1 MALTRE
7 ERNTIEELIKRIRKL
22 EDTIAAQQT
31 SIDMLLKIVNRLDS
45 KTDMSE
51 WTREQWRS
59 FLKPYLTD
67 TKKSSGI
74 QKHNH
79 TNDQQGGDCF
89 AKLGANLINGD

>member
-7 ERNTIEELIKRIRKL
+7 ERKTIEILIKKVRTL
-22 EDTIAAQQT
+22 EDKISDQQ
-31 SIDMLLKIVNRLDS
+31 SLIDSLMRIVNSLDS

-51 WTREQWRS
+51 WTEQQWRD
-59 FLKPYLTD
+59 FLKPYLAD
-67 TKKSSGI
+67 KNRSSGI
-74 QKHNH
+74 TKHDH